1 MIQTEV
7 DKKYTLYR
15 QKQTNYIPYRQKQIF
30 IISRYTDRNRCHVGL
45 QAETYTMF
53 RQTTV
58 TGRNIHHVQ
67 TDNCHR
73 QKHTPCSDRQLS
85 QAETYTMFRQ
95 TTVTGRNIHHVQTDN
110 CHRQKHTPCSDRQL
124 SPAETYTMFRQ
135 TTVTGR
141 NIHHVQ
147 TDNCHRQKHTPCS
160 DRQLSPAVLSF
171 QSDQD
176 WSNPSSRVLT
186 NPVSGVKVSG
196 SMIRGV
202 PRLSHQTA
210 RASGLNRHRIS

>member
-1 MIQTEV
+1 MIQTEA
-7 DKKYTLYR
+7 DKYILYR
-15 QKQTNYIPYRQKQIF
+15 QKQTNYKPYRPKQISSYQVTQTETEIIQTETDMYTLKQTSYDTNRSRQKIHTIQTEADKLYTIQTEADIHHIKVHRQKQV
-30 IISRYTDRNRCHVGL
+30 SRRP
-45 QAETYTMF
+45 
-53 RQTTV
+53 

-85 QAETYTMFRQ
+85 Q
-95 TTVTGRNIHHVQTDN
+95 
-110 CHRQKHTPCSDRQL
+110 
-124 SPAETYTMFRQ
+124 
-135 TTVTGR
+135 
-141 NIHHVQ
+141 
-147 TDNCHRQKHTPCS
+147 
-160 DRQLSPAVLSF
+160 AVLSF

-210 RASGLNRHRIS
+210 RASGLNHHRIS